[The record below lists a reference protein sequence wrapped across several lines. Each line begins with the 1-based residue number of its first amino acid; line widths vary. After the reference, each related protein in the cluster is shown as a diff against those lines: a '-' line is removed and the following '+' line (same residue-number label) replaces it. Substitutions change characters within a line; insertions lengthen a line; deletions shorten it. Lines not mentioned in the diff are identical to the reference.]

1 LSAATDRIVPALL
14 WPFKTLYYGWAIAS
28 VSMAMSFVTVSMYGP
43 VLSVWVK
50 PIRDDMGW
58 TATEIAIAF
67 TIGSFLGSMFTAAF
81 GRMLDRRGARAV
93 STIAGMIVAGMLVG
107 LVFMQQPWHMWIF
120 FGLGRAA
127 AIAGVQFGTTVA
139 VANWFIQKRG
149 RASSLVAFGQRFGQA
164 SVPMMVLPII
174 LIFSWRH
181 AYGILAVATVVLVVV
196 PSFLYIRR
204 RPEDYGLLPD
214 GGSRAVTNGG
224 FANAH
229 QAALAAIDAVPWT
242 VREAMRTRAFWMI
255 VITISMMGF
264 GQTATNLHAAA
275 SVQERGASYAQST
288 TIVLI
293 FAMISALTTFPWGW
307 LADRIHIRFVIML
320 AAALQIVAMLIIASA
335 TTYLQSVAFAVVS
348 GAAAGSWTIGFRV
361 LIPNYFERRS
371 SGAIRGA
378 TAPITAF
385 IGPVG
390 PTLAGVIR
398 DATGTYDLAFTIF
411 AGVFAVAFV
420 AMFLAR
426 PPTHHTLQAPAPA
439 A

>member
-1 LSAATDRIVPALL
+1 MSVASRRVVPTLL

-28 VSMAMSFVTVSMYGP
+28 VSMTMAFVTVSMYGP

-50 PIRDDMGW
+50 PIGDDMGW
-58 TATEIAIAF
+58 SRTEISLAF

-93 STIAGMIVAGMLVG
+93 ATVAGMIVAGMLVG
-107 LVFMQQPWHMWIF
+107 LTFMQQPWHMWIF

-164 SVPMMVLPII
+164 TVPMMILPII

-181 AYGILAVATVVLVVV
+181 AYGILAVATLVLVVL

-214 GGSRAVTNGG
+214 GAARDTRSGG
-224 FANAH
+224 FANAR
-229 QAALAAIDAVPWT
+229 QAALAAIDAAPWT

-293 FAMISALTTFPWGW
+293 FAMMSALTTFPWGW

-320 AAALQIVAMLIIASA
+320 AAAMQIVAMLIIANA
-335 TTYLQSVAFAVVS
+335 TTYWHAAAFAVVF
-348 GAAAGSWTIGFRV
+348 GAAAGAWTIGFRV
-361 LIPNYFERRS
+361 LIPNYFGRRS
-371 SGAIRGA
+371 TGAIRGA
-378 TAPITAF
+378 SAPITAF

-390 PTLAGVIR
+390 PTLAAVIR

-426 PPTHHTLQAPAPA
+426 PPVHQTLREPEPAV
-439 A
+439 